1 MAVALAVGS
10 ALVASAACGTRVP
23 DETEAAGG
31 GLGGG
36 GGPVASSGGAP
47 GAEVEGDDPAT
58 FGSLPIPCGPGPED
72 RSGYGDTDVGV
83 SADEIRIGTIADPG
97 GPKPGLNQGV
107 FDAMDAFVGWCN
119 DLGGINGRRIVL
131 TKRDG
136 KILEYKQ
143 RVIEAC
149 DEGDF
154 ALVGGLGIFDNTG
167 VQEQIDC
174 GLPNVPASAVNPE
187 QAMADLTWLGLPNP
201 SNILETGVAQWLV
214 DNYPDAVTRAGMQF
228 TNTQTTQMQAE
239 RVMEGYEK
247 VGFTW
252 VNEQATNINETN
264 WAPIVVTLRNEDV
277 RFLNIVNSF
286 EEVVPLLKEMDT
298 QDYRPLIQ
306 LEANYYNDKFPE
318 QAGATADGILIR
330 LTVTPFEE
338 ADQNPA
344 MTDFLAILD
353 EYKPDAVR
361 ELLGVQAFSGGLLW
375 ATAASS
381 LGADLTR
388 AGLEEALDDIH
399 EWNGGGLHA
408 VADPG
413 NNTPGGCFM
422 LLRIEDGAFVRHY
435 PLPDDPIYQDGFA
448 CPEPSQVELT
458 NRDYAAL
465 GAKREG

>member
-1 MAVALAVGS
+1 MRGTGSHLEAGAPGGREDGMDLRRTRRWRTAVALAVGS

-277 RFLNIVNSF
+277 RFLNIHALRGSG
-286 EEVVPLLKEMDT
+286 
-298 QDYRPLIQ
+298 
-306 LEANYYNDKFPE
+306 PE
-318 QAGATADGILIR
+318 PGDDR
-330 LTVTPFEE
+330 LPGH
-338 ADQNPA
+338 P
-344 MTDFLAILD
+344 
-353 EYKPDAVR
+353 R
-361 ELLGVQAFSGGLLW
+361 RVQARRGPRAARRTGVLGRAAVGDRGQQPGCGPDEGRPRGG
-375 ATAASS
+375 
-381 LGADLTR
+381 
-388 AGLEEALDDIH
+388 
-399 EWNGGGLHA
+399 
-408 VADPG
+408 PG
-413 NNTPGGCFM
+413 
-422 LLRIEDGAFVRHY
+422 RH
-435 PLPDDPIYQDGFA
+435 PR
-448 CPEPSQVELT
+448 VE
-458 NRDYAAL
+458 RRRPARR
-465 GAKREG
+465 GRPR